1 MIEENATRAYLISM
15 SRCKIGDLVRYSL
28 DDVADE
34 FGSYPSHAILGIV
47 IEIKKIVDV
56 RGIKGQRSLV
66 TVFWSDGSVG
76 LMSDDEPRV
85 FELLTLT
92 GSCFIHE

>member
-1 MIEENATRAYLISM
+1 M

-34 FGSYPSHAILGIV
+34 FGSYPSHSIFGIV
-47 IEIKKIVDV
+47 IDIKKVVDV
-56 RGIKGQRSLV
+56 RGIKGQRSLM
-66 TVFWSDGSVG
+66 TVFWSDGSSGFVA
-76 LMSDDEPRV
+76 DDEPRM